1 MSTLAT
7 EDPELHE
14 LLLSHKKRSLALP
27 ETTCFEPLRPV
38 ATNVPILADDSFF
51 ATHTTYQVPIDGLH
65 VRPGQPLDCP
75 GLVDTIHRFAVKRRI
90 ATPLCNRLTE
100 WAMHKERRGK
110 DAEGRLGL
118 VKAGKGSDAGVQKT
132 NVGGYQSF
140 HDLFDEDPANEEA
153 NLFSAQANGD
163 AGADGSGDEEDEE
176 DEDASA
182 PEWLRRSKRDCLLVR
197 DIVSAAIDEA
207 GGDSYPGEAAAH
219 RPPAGGR
226 HASYGWLNVNRSA
239 DSNFM
244 HTHQVDLWSAVFY
257 VCEGEPNAPG
267 FPSPCGGHMIFR
279 GGARPEGEGGPALAA
294 DGAPC
299 RTYLAVPPSAG
310 TLWLFPGSLPHLV
323 MRRLLPP
330 GVAEPEVP
338 RISIGV
344 NFDFA
349 VPPLP
354 VPWRPPVEP
363 EESGGDG
370 DGHGGGGGGGT
381 EEEAAA
387 AAAAAAARAAEAD
400 AAARREGNGLS
411 GGGGGGDGG
420 GGTERERRE
429 EWAEAAAQ
437 TQLIMGEDEA
447 RERGF
452 RPDEEVVM
460 PLPVWSDS
468 DDDQ

>member
-1 MSTLAT
+1 MSTLAAD
-7 EDPELHE
+7 DPELHE

-27 ETTCFEPLRPV
+27 ETTTFEPLRPV
-38 ATNVPILADDSFF
+38 ATNVPLRAEDSLF
-51 ATHTTYQVPIDGLH
+51 ATHTTYQMPIDGLH

-75 GLVDTIHRFAVKRRI
+75 GLVDTIHRFAVKRQV
-90 ATPLCNRLTE
+90 AAPLCNRLTE
-100 WAMHKERRGK
+100 WALHKERRGK

-140 HDLFDEDPANEEA
+140 HDLFDEDPADEES
-153 NLFSAQANGD
+153 NLFAAEANGD
-163 AGADGSGDEEDEE
+163 GDCDDGGGDGDEKDDE

-182 PEWLRRSKRDCLLVR
+182 PEWLRRSKRDCMLVR

-207 GGDSYPGEAAAH
+207 GGDAYPGEAAA
-219 RPPAGGR
+219 RQPPPGGR

-267 FPSPCGGHMIFR
+267 FPSPCGGHMVFR
-279 GGARPEGEGGPALAA
+279 GGARPAGEGGPALAA

-299 RTYLAVPPSAG
+299 RTYLAVPPQPG

-354 VPWRPPVEP
+354 SPWRPPAQP
-363 EESGGDG
+363 EEPGGGD
-370 DGHGGGGGGGT
+370 D
-381 EEEAAA
+381 
-387 AAAAAAARAAEAD
+387 
-400 AAARREGNGLS
+400 
-411 GGGGGGDGG
+411 GGGGDGG
-420 GGTERERRE
+420 GGEAAAARTARAAKDAAAAARHEGNGNGNGLPGDGGGDGGAERERRE
-429 EWAEAAAQ
+429 EWVEAAAQ

-452 RPDEEVVM
+452 GPDEEVVM